1 MICCPSCC
9 PRPFLSADL
18 MTEMMDLSSD
28 VGGPGLPLLDYRTY
42 AERVF
47 FPGQQ
52 VAPLS
57 RQLDLPDSRRQT
69 VEQGLQ
75 QLNNLLNNR
84 LFLTRVCRR
93 RGGGWKGHV
102 TPHLDTRVT
111 TVSVC
116 ASLAVHPHTGGPAGL
131 LPAGP
136 RLRGQPAHHGAARQA
151 GVLHRGHEEPAA
163 GPGAAVRRQEPQ
175 AYATPVRDAR
185 NKLQKV
191 FLSASIA
198 PIIARTITAKSGS

>member
-1 MICCPSCC
+1 
-9 PRPFLSADL
+9 

-84 LFLTRVCRR
+84 LFLTRVCRG
-93 RGGGWKGHV
+93 RGVGAGGRGHV
-102 TPHLDTRVT
+102 TTHLDTQVT
-111 TVSVC
+111 AVYVC
-116 ASLAVHPHTGGPAGL
+116 ALAVHPHTGGPAGL
-131 LPAGP
+131 LPARP
-136 RLRGQPAHHGAARQA
+136 RLRRQPAHHGAARQA

-163 GPGAAVRRQEPQ
+163 GPGAAVCGQEPQ
-175 AYATPVRDAR
+175 TDATPVRDAC
-185 NKLQKV
+185 NKLQTVQSVSLKV
-191 FLSASIA
+191 LHQL
-198 PIIARTITAKSGS
+198 

>member
-1 MICCPSCC
+1 MTSSSSSSSSCLC
-9 PRPFLSADL
+9 VDL

-57 RQLDLPDSRRQT
+57 RQLDLPESRRQT

-84 LFLTRVCRR
+84 LFLTRVGQ
-93 RGGGWKGHV
+93 RGKEEG
-102 TPHLDTRVT
+102 RV
-111 TVSVC
+111 
-116 ASLAVHPHTGGPAGL
+116 
-131 LPAGP
+131 
-136 RLRGQPAHHGAARQA
+136 RLM
-151 GVLHRGHEEPAA
+151 
-163 GPGAAVRRQEPQ
+163 
-175 AYATPVRDAR
+175 
-185 NKLQKV
+185 
-191 FLSASIA
+191 
-198 PIIARTITAKSGS
+198 

>member
-1 MICCPSCC
+1 MISGLHLYSTFNLTRTKPFAVSAILTCKMLAWSLGVNWGSVSSVCGQQESGIKPPTLQLRVNVCNFNRPAGFKLSLYSKFEKGPTAVTSSSSSSSCLC
-9 PRPFLSADL
+9 IDL

-57 RQLDLPDSRRQT
+57 RQLDLPESRRQT

-84 LFLTRVCRR
+84 LFLTRV
-93 RGGGWKGHV
+93 GQEEQEEGHV
-102 TPHLDTRVT
+102 
-111 TVSVC
+111 
-116 ASLAVHPHTGGPAGL
+116 
-131 LPAGP
+131 
-136 RLRGQPAHHGAARQA
+136 
-151 GVLHRGHEEPAA
+151 VLM
-163 GPGAAVRRQEPQ
+163 
-175 AYATPVRDAR
+175 
-185 NKLQKV
+185 
-191 FLSASIA
+191 
-198 PIIARTITAKSGS
+198 